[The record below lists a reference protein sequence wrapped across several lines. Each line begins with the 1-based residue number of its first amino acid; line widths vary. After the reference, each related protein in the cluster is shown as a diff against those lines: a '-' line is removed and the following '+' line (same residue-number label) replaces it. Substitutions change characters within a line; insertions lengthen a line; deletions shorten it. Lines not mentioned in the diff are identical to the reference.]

1 MRSSCKCSLKPI
13 HWCKHG
19 NRSQEYSTVM
29 VVQREND
36 QLTRNDRKFG
46 DVMSKNRNRADSSLG
61 YFWGFTI
68 IQHGIRYSGVMWGLL
83 QPPIFGIETCRLPIC
98 WRRWTILFCG
108 CNHFQAWSKWNMF
121 QGPCKT
127 SLTQC
132 WTTRPS
138 LKFVTWTNWT
148 CSRHSA
154 PQVTFVQSP
163 NALWAVDVSQR
174 TSETNPS
181 QIPTVSMGAW
191 KCTSPWKHIC
201 WWEKPRTKTAG
212 QRSKWTW
219 VGLKM
224 RYLPVPN
231 FPIRFWQFGGSFL
244 HFLDIQMNVATL
256 HATCCDSK
264 RVSTKRN
271 QLRIH
276 WKKTDPFWN
285 QRSEL
290 TCCCLPIPLHLI
302 IWSVIVGYMMLYA
315 ILSRWK
321 ISSISQHSS
330 TSHHS
335 SVPYGIYI

>member
-174 TSETNPS
+174 TSETKWNKPLS
-181 QIPTVSMGAW
+181 DPNCVDGSMEMHFALETHLLVGEA
-191 KCTSPWKHIC
+191 KDKNC
-201 WWEKPRTKTAG
+201 RTKIEMDMSWFENAVLTGANFSYQILAIRWFIPPFFG
-212 QRSKWTW
+212 
-219 VGLKM
+219 
-224 RYLPVPN
+224 YPN
-231 FPIRFWQFGGSFL
+231 ECG
-244 HFLDIQMNVATL
+244 HFT
-256 HATCCDSK
+256 
-264 RVSTKRN
+264 RN
-271 QLRIH
+271 MLR
-276 WKKTDPFWN
+276 
-285 QRSEL
+285 L
-290 TCCCLPIPLHLI
+290 
-302 IWSVIVGYMMLYA
+302 
-315 ILSRWK
+315 
-321 ISSISQHSS
+321 
-330 TSHHS
+330 
-335 SVPYGIYI
+335 